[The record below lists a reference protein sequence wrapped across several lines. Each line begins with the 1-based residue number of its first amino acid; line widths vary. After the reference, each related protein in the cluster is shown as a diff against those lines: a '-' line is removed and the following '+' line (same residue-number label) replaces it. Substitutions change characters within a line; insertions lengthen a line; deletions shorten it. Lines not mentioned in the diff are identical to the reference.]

1 VIRTLIVEDDFRVAD
16 IHAAYVSRVA
26 GFEVVGK
33 THTAAAAYEFILTYK
48 PDLVLLD
55 LYLPDEH
62 GLELF
67 SRLQQLPRG
76 SKMDVFVITAARDS
90 QSVRDAL
97 QLGAANYIVKPFT
110 HLQLAER
117 LLAYRAA
124 RNRLI
129 DTREVSQEEVDRVS
143 VLMRGAK
150 IDLYRSD
157 NSKNPTTDSIL
168 KFIQASPEPVSAS
181 DISQAL
187 GLSRATA
194 QRYLSQMVEGR
205 LLELELQYGTTG
217 RPIHKFRVHK
227 KSLR

>member
-1 VIRTLIVEDDFRVAD
+1 MIRTLIVEDDFRVAD
-16 IHAAYVSRVA
+16 IHAAYVSRVS
-26 GFEVVGK
+26 GFEVIGK
-33 THTAAAAYEFILTYK
+33 AHTSASAYDFILANK

-76 SKMDVFVITAARDS
+76 SKMDIFIITAARDS
-90 QSVRDAL
+90 HSVRDAL

-124 RNRLI
+124 RNRL
-129 DTREVSQEEVDRVS
+129 TEAREISQEDVDRVS

-168 KFIQASPEPVSAS
+168 KFVESSAEPVSAS

-194 QRYLSQMVEGR
+194 QRYLAQMVDGHF
-205 LLELELQYGTTG
+205 LDLELQYGTTG

>member
-26 GFEVVGK
+26 GFEVIGK
-33 THTAAAAYEFILTYK
+33 VHTSAAAYDFILTHK

-76 SKMDVFVITAARDS
+76 SKMDVFIITAARDS

-124 RNRLI
+124 RNRLSNTGEI
-129 DTREVSQEEVDRVS
+129 SQEDVDRVS

-150 IDLYRSD
+150 IDLYRADS
-157 NSKNPTTDSIL
+157 SKNPTTDSIL
-168 KFIQASPEPVSAS
+168 KFIEATTDPVSAS
-181 DISQAL
+181 DISSGL

-194 QRYLSQMVEGR
+194 QRYLSQMVESR
-205 LLELELQYGTTG
+205 VLELELQYGTTG
-217 RPIHKFRVHK
+217 RPIHKFRVPK

>member
-1 VIRTLIVEDDFRVAD
+1 MIRTLIVEDDFRVAD

-26 GFEVVGK
+26 GFEVIGK
-33 THTAAAAYEFILTYK
+33 VHTSASAYEFILANK

-76 SKMDVFVITAARDS
+76 SKMDIFVITAARDS

-124 RNRLI
+124 RNRLT
-129 DTREVSQEEVDRVS
+129 DTREISQEEVDRVS

-168 KFIQASPEPVSAS
+168 KFIEGSAESVSAS
-181 DISQAL
+181 DISLAL

-194 QRYLSQMVEGR
+194 QRYLSQMVESR
-205 LLELELQYGTTG
+205 MLELELQYGTTG

>member
-16 IHAAYVSRVA
+16 IHSAYVSRVA

-33 THTAAAAYEFILTYK
+33 AHTSASAYDFILTNK

-76 SKMDVFVITAARDS
+76 SKMDIFIITAARDS

-124 RNRLI
+124 RNRLT
-129 DTREVSQEEVDRVS
+129 DAREVSQEDVDRVS

-168 KFIQASPEPVSAS
+168 RFVEGSAEPVSAS

-194 QRYLSQMVEGR
+194 QRYLSQMVDGR

-217 RPIHKFRVHK
+217 RPIHRFRVPK

>member
-1 VIRTLIVEDDFRVAD
+1 MD
-16 IHAAYVSRVA
+16 I
-26 GFEVVGK
+26 
-33 THTAAAAYEFILTYK
+33 
-48 PDLVLLD
+48 
-55 LYLPDEH
+55 
-62 GLELF
+62 
-67 SRLQQLPRG
+67 
-76 SKMDVFVITAARDS
+76 FVITAARNS
-90 QSVRDAL
+90 QSARNAL

-124 RNRLI
+124 RNRLT

-157 NSKNPTTDSIL
+157 NTKNPTTDSIL
-168 KFIQASPEPVSAS
+168 KFVENSAEPISAS
-181 DISQAL
+181 DISSAL

-194 QRYLSQMVEGR
+194 QRYLSQMVDSQMR
-205 LLELELQYGTTG
+205 ELELQYGATG

-227 KSLR
+227 KSVR

>member
-1 VIRTLIVEDDFRVAD
+1 MIRTLIVEDDFRVAD

-33 THTAAAAYEFILTYK
+33 AHTSASAYEFILINK

-67 SRLQQLPRG
+67 ARLQQLPRG
-76 SKMDVFVITAARDS
+76 SKMDIFVITAARDS

-110 HLQLAER
+110 HVQLAER

-124 RNRLI
+124 RNRLT
-129 DTREVSQEEVDRVS
+129 DVREISQEEVDRVS
-143 VLMRGAK
+143 ILMRGAK
-150 IDLYRSD
+150 VDLYRGDS
-157 NSKNPTTDSIL
+157 SKNPTTDSIL
-168 KFIQASPEPVSAS
+168 KFVENSADPVSAS
-181 DISQAL
+181 DISGAL

-194 QRYLSQMVEGR
+194 QRYLSQMVESQ

-227 KSLR
+227 RSIR

>member
-1 VIRTLIVEDDFRVAD
+1 MIRTLIVEDDFRVAD

-26 GFEVVGK
+26 GFEVIGK
-33 THTAAAAYEFILTYK
+33 THTAAAAYDFILTHK

-67 SRLQQLPRG
+67 ARLQQLPRG
-76 SKMDVFVITAARDS
+76 SKMDIFIITAARDS

-124 RNRLI
+124 RNRLT

-157 NSKNPTTDSIL
+157 NTKNPTTDSIL
-168 KFIQASPEPVSAS
+168 KFVEGSPDLVSAS
-181 DISQAL
+181 DISGAL

-194 QRYLSQMVEGR
+194 QRYLSQMVESR
-205 LLELELQYGTTG
+205 MLELELQYGATG
-217 RPIHKFRVHK
+217 RPIHKFRVHR
-227 KSLR
+227 KSMR

>member
-1 VIRTLIVEDDFRVAD
+1 MIRTLIVEDDFRVAD

-26 GFEVVGK
+26 GFEVIGK
-33 THTAAAAYEFILTYK
+33 VHTSATAYEFILTNK

-76 SKMDVFVITAARDS
+76 SKMDIFVITAARDS

-124 RNRLI
+124 RNHLT

-168 KFIQASPEPVSAS
+168 RFVEESTEPVSAS
-181 DISQAL
+181 DISLAL

-194 QRYLSQMVEGR
+194 QRYLSQMVESR
-205 LLELELQYGTTG
+205 MLELELQYGTTG

-227 KSLR
+227 KSLH

>member
-33 THTAAAAYEFILTYK
+33 AHTSASAYDFILTNK

-76 SKMDVFVITAARDS
+76 SKMDIFIITAARDS

-124 RNRLI
+124 RNRLT
-129 DTREVSQEEVDRVS
+129 DAREVSQEDVDRVS

-157 NSKNPTTDSIL
+157 NSKNRLDSKIC
-168 KFIQASPEPVSAS
+168 
-181 DISQAL
+181 
-187 GLSRATA
+187 
-194 QRYLSQMVEGR
+194 
-205 LLELELQYGTTG
+205 
-217 RPIHKFRVHK
+217 
-227 KSLR
+227 

>member
-26 GFEVVGK
+26 GFEVIGK
-33 THTAAAAYEFILTYK
+33 VHTSAAAYDFILTHK

-76 SKMDVFVITAARDS
+76 SKMDVFIITAARDS

-124 RNRLI
+124 RSRLI
-129 DTREVSQEEVDRVS
+129 DTKEVSQEEVDRVS

-150 IDLYRSD
+150 IELYRADS
-157 NSKNPTTDSIL
+157 SKNPTTDSIL
-168 KFIQASPEPVSAS
+168 KFVEATAEPASAT
-181 DISQAL
+181 DISSAL

-194 QRYLSQMVEGR
+194 QRYLSQMVESR
-205 LLELELQYGTTG
+205 VLELELQYGTTG
-217 RPIHKFRVHK
+217 RPIHKFRVPK
-227 KSLR
+227 KSLH

>member
-26 GFEVVGK
+26 GFEVIGK
-33 THTAAAAYEFILTYK
+33 VHTSASAYEFILANK

-76 SKMDVFVITAARDS
+76 SKMDIFVITAARDS

-124 RNRLI
+124 RNRLT
-129 DTREVSQEEVDRVS
+129 DTREISQEEVDRVS

-168 KFIQASPEPVSAS
+168 KFIEGSAESVSAS
-181 DISQAL
+181 DISLAL

-194 QRYLSQMVEGR
+194 QRYLSQMVESR
-205 LLELELQYGTTG
+205 MLELELQYGTTG

>member
-1 VIRTLIVEDDFRVAD
+1 MIRTLIVEDDFRVAD

-33 THTAAAAYEFILTYK
+33 THTAAAAYEFILTHK

-76 SKMDVFVITAARDS
+76 SKMDIFIITAARDS

-124 RNRLI
+124 RSRLT

-168 KFIQASPEPVSAS
+168 KFIEGSIEPVSAS
-181 DISQAL
+181 DISVGL

-194 QRYLSQMVEGR
+194 QRYLSQMVESR
-205 LLELELQYGTTG
+205 MLELELQYGTTG
-217 RPIHKFRVHK
+217 RPIHKFRAHK

>member
-26 GFEVVGK
+26 GFEVIGK
-33 THTAAAAYEFILTYK
+33 VHTSATAYDFILTHK

-76 SKMDVFVITAARDS
+76 SKMDVFIITAARDS

-124 RNRLI
+124 RNRLS
-129 DTREVSQEEVDRVS
+129 DSREISQEEVDRVS

-150 IDLYRSD
+150 IDLYRGD

-168 KFIQASPEPVSAS
+168 KFIEATVEPVSAS
-181 DISQAL
+181 DISSAL

-194 QRYLSQMVEGR
+194 QRYLSQLVESR
-205 LLELELQYGTTG
+205 MLELELQYGTTG
-217 RPIHKFRVHK
+217 RPIHKFRVPK
-227 KSLR
+227 RLLR

>member
-1 VIRTLIVEDDFRVAD
+1 MIRTLIVEDDFRVAD

-26 GFEVVGK
+26 GFEVIGK
-33 THTAAAAYEFILTYK
+33 THTAAAAYDFILTHK

-76 SKMDVFVITAARDS
+76 SKMDIFVITAARDS

-168 KFIQASPEPVSAS
+168 KYIEASAESVSAS

-205 LLELELQYGTTG
+205 LLELELRYGTTG

>member
-1 VIRTLIVEDDFRVAD
+1 MIRTLIVEDDFRVAD

-26 GFEVVGK
+26 GFEVIGK
-33 THTAAAAYEFILTYK
+33 VHTSATAYEFILAHI

-76 SKMDVFVITAARDS
+76 SKMDVFIITAARDS

-124 RNRLI
+124 RNRLA
-129 DTREVSQEEVDRVS
+129 DTREISQEEVDRVS

-150 IDLYRSD
+150 IDLFRGD

-168 KFIQASPEPVSAS
+168 NFIKTATEPVSAS
-181 DISQAL
+181 NISSAL

-194 QRYLSQMVEGR
+194 QRYLSQMVESR
-205 LLELELQYGTTG
+205 MLDLELQYGTTG
-217 RPIHKFRVHK
+217 RPIHKFRLPR

>member
-1 VIRTLIVEDDFRVAD
+1 MIRTLIVEDDFRVAD

-26 GFEVVGK
+26 GFEVIGK
-33 THTAAAAYEFILTYK
+33 AHTSASAYEFILANK

-76 SKMDVFVITAARDS
+76 SKMDIFVITAARDS

-124 RNRLI
+124 RNRLT
-129 DTREVSQEEVDRVS
+129 DVREISQEEVDRVS

-168 KFIQASPEPVSAS
+168 KFIEGSTEPVSAS
-181 DISQAL
+181 DISLAL
-187 GLSRATA
+187 GL
-194 QRYLSQMVEGR
+194 RYLSQMVESR
-205 LLELELQYGTTG
+205 MLELELQYGTTG

>member
-1 VIRTLIVEDDFRVAD
+1 MIRTLIVEDDFRVAD

-26 GFEVVGK
+26 GFSVIGK
-33 THTAAAAYEFILTYK
+33 AHTSASAYEFILANK

-67 SRLQQLPRG
+67 ARLQQLPRG
-76 SKMDVFVITAARDS
+76 SKMDIFIITAARDS

-110 HLQLAER
+110 HVQLAER

-124 RNRLI
+124 RNRLT
-129 DTREVSQEEVDRVS
+129 DVREISQEEVDRVS
-143 VLMRGAK
+143 ILMRGAK
-150 IDLYRSD
+150 VDLYRGDS
-157 NSKNPTTDSIL
+157 SKNPTTDSIL
-168 KFIQASPEPVSAS
+168 KFVENSSEPVSAS
-181 DISQAL
+181 DISTAL

-194 QRYLSQMVEGR
+194 QRYLSQMVESR
-205 LLELELQYGTTG
+205 MLELELQYGATG

-227 KSLR
+227 KSIR

>member
-1 VIRTLIVEDDFRVAD
+1 MIRTLIVEDDFRVAD

-26 GFEVVGK
+26 GFEVIGK
-33 THTAAAAYEFILTYK
+33 AHTAAAAYEFILTQK

-76 SKMDVFVITAARDS
+76 SKMDIFVITAARDS

-124 RNRLI
+124 RSRLI

-168 KFIQASPEPVSAS
+168 KFVEASAEPVSSS